1 MKENLAKQMYSI
13 AHDPSKAKEG
23 KLTPEVRGEIKK
35 AVKSK
40 RFKKIK
46 KTLGCKCHE

>member
-23 KLTPEVRGEIKK
+23 KVTPKVRKEVKK
-35 AVKSK
+35 ATSK
-40 RFKKIK
+40 HFKKLK
-46 KTLGCKCHE
+46 KTLGCSCHE